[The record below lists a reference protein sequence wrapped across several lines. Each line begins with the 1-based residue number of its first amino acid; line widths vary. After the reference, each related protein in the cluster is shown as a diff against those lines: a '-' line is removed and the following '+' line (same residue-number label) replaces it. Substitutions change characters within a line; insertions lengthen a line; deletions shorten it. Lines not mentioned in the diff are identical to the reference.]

1 VVPSALRGARGIL
14 ADPVYTDLPGAFV
27 ILRADEFPTGT
38 RSQSL
43 RWLWRIA
50 MLALMPAFLV
60 ACGGGGG
67 SSGGGSGGGGT
78 VSVTVS
84 GKATYERVPFS
95 SNANL
100 GLSYANTSA
109 QPIREAVVELIQSG
123 GGTLATTTTDS
134 NGNYALT
141 APANTSVFVRV
152 QAQSRKTTTPARNI
166 RVLNNTNGNA
176 LYVLDSAV
184 FNSGTTNQA
193 KDLLASSGWGGTGYT
208 GIRAAAPFAILD
220 TLLAAAGFVVDNGN
234 PTLDLPG
241 LDVYWSPKNNSSSGD
256 VTLGQIES
264 TLYTTAS
271 TGGPAAGIYV
281 LGDENVDTDEYD
293 QHVLV
298 HEFHHFLE
306 DTISRADTP
315 GGTHSPNERLDLR
328 LAFSEGFANAFS
340 AMVLNDPFY
349 SDSLGS
355 QQGRRFAFSMES
367 NAASPAGWYNEA
379 SISSITW
386 DLYDAATDGSDAV
399 ALGYKPLYEALTG
412 RLRSGPALTSVYP
425 FVAYLKGRTGAPTA
439 GIDTLVTSQS
449 INVTDEW
456 GTNETN
462 GGLVPQAL
470 PIYTELTLN
479 GGPKSVCGTAAA
491 GTYNKI
497 GNRLFLRFTLA
508 AARSVTIRAQYT
520 STGSTAPFS
529 PDSDPD
535 IVLYNSGFLGNA
547 DTSANGD
554 ETLTRTLGP
563 GEYVIEV
570 YEWSHIDPSESA
582 PPPRGDTCFNV
593 SVTG

>member
-1 VVPSALRGARGIL
+1 
-14 ADPVYTDLPGAFV
+14 
-27 ILRADEFPTGT
+27 
-38 RSQSL
+38 
-43 RWLWRIA
+43 
-50 MLALMPAFLV
+50 MLALTPALLV

-67 SSGGGSGGGGT
+67 GGGSGGSGP
-78 VSVTVS
+78 VSVMVS

-95 SNANL
+95 SNMNL

-109 QPIREAVVELIQSG
+109 QPIRAAAVELIQSG
-123 GGTLATTTTDS
+123 GSTLATTTTDS
-134 NGNYALT
+134 DGNYALT

-176 LYVLDSAV
+176 LYVLDSEV
-184 FNSGTTNQA
+184 FNSGTTNQTRN
-193 KDLLASSGWGGTGYT
+193 LLAGSGWGGTGYT
-208 GIRAAAPFAILD
+208 GVRAAAPFAILD
-220 TLLAAAGFVVDNGN
+220 TLLAAAGFVVANGN
-234 PTLDLPG
+234 ATLDLPA
-241 LDVYWSPKNNSSSGD
+241 LDVFWSAQNNSSSGD

-271 TGGPAAGIYV
+271 TGGPAPGIYV

-298 HEFHHFLE
+298 HEFQHFLE
-306 DTISRADTP
+306 DTISRTDTP
-315 GGTHSPNERLDLR
+315 GGPHSPDERLDVR

-355 QQGRRFAFSMES
+355 QQGRRFSFSMEN

-379 SISSITW
+379 SIQSVTW
-386 DLYDAATDGSDAV
+386 DLYDAAADGSDAV

-412 RLRSGPALTSVYP
+412 QLRSGPALTSIYP
-425 FVAYLKGRTGAPTA
+425 FVTDLKGRAGAPVA
-439 GIDTLVTSQS
+439 AIDALITSQS
-449 INVTDEW
+449 IRVTDEW

-462 GGLVPQAL
+462 NGLVPRTL
-470 PIYTELTLN
+470 PIYGQVTLN
-479 GGPKSVCGTAAA
+479 GGLQSVCGTTAA

-497 GNRLFLRFTLA
+497 GNRLFLRFSIA
-508 AARSVTIRAQYT
+508 AARSVMIRAQYT
-520 STGSTAPFS
+520 PTGSTAPFL

-535 IVLYNSGFLGNA
+535 IVLYNNGFLDIA
-547 DTSANGD
+547 ETTTSGD
-554 ETLTRTLGP
+554 ETLTRTLEA

-570 YEWSHIDPSESA
+570 YEWSHIDPSYSA
-582 PPPRGDTCFNV
+582 AERRGDTCFNV